1 MWEIKAC
8 EKLHDWNS
16 PKPTELD
23 CLTAAGPALPVCP
36 INWSNNWV
44 NTGHEYSSVS
54 LLGKDLKR
62 IASPWQWYWLLC
74 KAFSWEGTASV
85 LSKKEPD
92 AISIQLFL
100 GLDAVAALAQPVPT
114 SELREWFCHSSTQ
127 SISTHVSWAHLPS
140 QKPAMAAIFRTV
152 LWLNATGAWECTF
165 STLPNHRIWTPLK
178 AAAQGGGLAGS
189 RSDSTP
195 QPWESFVK
203 EIFLRIKQFESIFL
217 CSRDSNQ
224 QHII

>member
-62 IASPWQWYWLLC
+62 IASPWQWCWLLC

-100 GLDAVAALAQPVPT
+100 GLDVVCCTCPACAHFRTEGMVLPFIYPKHQHPCQLSPPPLPKT
-114 SELREWFCHSSTQ
+114 SNGSNIRNSSLIKCHRSMRMHIFNTSKSQDLNTTKGCC
-127 SISTHVSWAHLPS
+127 SRWGVSW
-140 QKPAMAAIFRTV
+140 
-152 LWLNATGAWECTF
+152 
-165 STLPNHRIWTPLK
+165 
-178 AAAQGGGLAGS
+178 
-189 RSDSTP
+189 
-195 QPWESFVK
+195 
-203 EIFLRIKQFESIFL
+203 
-217 CSRDSNQ
+217 
-224 QHII
+224 